1 MLRSGL
7 LSFILLISSV
17 VCLAQTAKHEKKLQ
31 KAKDLLE
38 KNEVSKSLET
48 LEELTEEAPGY
59 GAAWDELSKLKM
71 GIYYY
76 RLSKQ
81 KEEKSIA
88 NFSIKNADGTAS
100 SLSKNDSLMQVMQ
113 LLMDELKPSKLAY
126 NDMIKTMRTATLVCD
141 DAESSAMLLRN
152 FLVDPKVDTAVSE
165 KAKELF
171 SQAEEEFR
179 NNNFGKA
186 AELYQK
192 AIDVQ
197 PDYFKASLY
206 LGDSY
211 YGMHNYLEAINYF
224 KRAIERFPTM
234 LEPRKYLSDAYS
246 GEGLYKEAIEEGIK
260 ALCVYPD
267 VNMLTKVRQLMYEHE
282 RKRTPGPIKRY
293 VFPFGNER
301 SAGEIY
307 GDGKEDKK
315 LKMLKKEAAHWE
327 YYMAAGTNLKDNY
340 TKEGINRTN
349 QGQRYLEIACW
360 EEMLKFSKAPELELA
375 RSMQAI
381 GMLDCYVFITC
392 FHQDFYPQFK
402 DFASTNSEKIKLY
415 FEKSGQSY

>member
-1 MLRSGL
+1 
-7 LSFILLISSV
+7 
-17 VCLAQTAKHEKKLQ
+17 
-31 KAKDLLE
+31 
-38 KNEVSKSLET
+38 
-48 LEELTEEAPGY
+48 
-59 GAAWDELSKLKM
+59 
-71 GIYYY
+71 
-76 RLSKQ
+76 
-81 KEEKSIA
+81 
-88 NFSIKNADGTAS
+88 
-100 SLSKNDSLMQVMQ
+100 
-113 LLMDELKPSKLAY
+113 MDELKPSKLAY

-224 KRAIERFPTM
+224 KRAIDRFPTM

-327 YYMAAGTNLKDNY
+327 YYMAAGTNLKGNY